1 MATRDLNSEFEIVV
15 SSRKVIDK
23 HRCFDRGWKGAGQT
37 PEGRVV
43 CCKEC
48 GKHWFVYKKWT
59 DDSRIWK
66 PVRWYHYR
74 IRRAI
79 VGK

>member
-1 MATRDLNSEFEIVV
+1 MGMRSMSENFEIVV
-15 SSRKVIDK
+15 QRKEVFEK
-23 HRCFDRGWKGAGQT
+23 HRCFDKGWRGAGST

-48 GKHWFVYKKWT
+48 GRHWFVTNSSIYEGL
-59 DDSRIWK
+59 IWK